1 MKLEL
6 KQVKLDEVI
15 SNPINAKIHDADQIE
30 QIKKSIEEFGFND
43 PIAIDKNGTIIE
55 GHGRYIAA
63 QELGFDQIPTIVLE
77 DLNDQQKEAY
87 ALIHNKLTMNT
98 GFDLDLLQE
107 ELEAINSFDMSE
119 YSFVVDISDYFDQTQ
134 ESQQVNKVIVTVSKD
149 KAENLRTFLNENNYK
164 YKEKTC

>member
-6 KQVKLDEVI
+6 KQVKLNEVI

-63 QELGFDQIPTIVLE
+63 QELGFDQIPTIILQ

-87 ALIHNKLTMNT
+87 ALVHNKLTMNT
-98 GFDLDLLQE
+98 GFDLDLLQD
-107 ELEAINSFDMSE
+107 ELESIKDFDMSE